1 MRHKIIL
8 IICFLTFFLQGNGIA
23 TIPYQPKVEEYKDYY
38 EEDINDIR
46 MSYILDFEQ
55 QGQQAKK
62 KIDEIKKE
70 QEEIKMLI
78 MLNKL
83 KQINI
88 AAE

>member
-1 MRHKIIL
+1 MRHKII
-8 IICFLTFFLQGNGIA
+8 IICFLTFFLQGNGLA
-23 TIPYQPKVEEYKDYY
+23 PHYQPKVEECKDYC
-38 EEDINDIR
+38 EEDVNDIR

-70 QEEIKMLI
+70 QEGIHLLI
-78 MLNKL
+78 MLKKL